1 MLSKKYSSFAS
12 LVIYQI
18 YLRSFLDSNNDGIG
32 DLKGVISK
40 LEYIKELG
48 ANAIWLCPCFE
59 SPNKDNGYDVS
70 DYYQISKDYGTMK
83 DLELLIK
90 KAHKLDIKVILDL
103 VPNHTSNEHFYFK
116 EALKGGD
123 NPYHDYYYWFD
134 EIPND
139 LKSCFGGSAYQYVES
154 LKKYYLHSF
163 AIEQPDLNWNNPKVR
178 EEIKNIIDFY
188 FKKGVDGFRVDVLDM
203 VSKNFDGN
211 KERTDKILHE
221 YIKEVFGRENCQEKF
236 FIGEC
241 WSSNVDNLKLFT
253 KEERKELSCSFQ
265 GDCLW
270 PEENFKFHKHKYS
283 LFNVAK
289 ALNKWQKISYEEDL
303 LYALFL
309 ENHDNS
315 RVIERLG
322 DENYRYESA
331 TMLATMFYL
340 LRGVSFI
347 YQGQEIGLTN
357 SFHESIDEFNDIE
370 TINYYLENKDK
381 QSIKDLLEGFNY
393 GSRDNARRPFPWNDS
408 LNGGFTKGKPWLSLY
423 SKYQEI
429 NLNNDL
435 SSNKSIYKFYQKLFK
450 LKLSTSALINGDYQE
465 ILLNE
470 ECYIYQRKNEK
481 EIYIVIINFDKIS
494 LINLEAF
501 ESYQI
506 ILSNNN
512 RTGLDE
518 SFKPYECL
526 VLKSR

>member
-1 MLSKKYSSFAS
+1 M
-12 LVIYQI
+12 
-18 YLRSFLDSNNDGIG
+18 
-32 DLKGVISK
+32 
-40 LEYIKELG
+40 
-48 ANAIWLCPCFE
+48 
-59 SPNKDNGYDVS
+59 
-70 DYYQISKDYGTMK
+70 
-83 DLELLIK
+83 
-90 KAHKLDIKVILDL
+90 
-103 VPNHTSNEHFYFK
+103 
-116 EALKGGD
+116 
-123 NPYHDYYYWFD
+123 
-134 EIPND
+134 
-139 LKSCFGGSAYQYVES
+139 
-154 LKKYYLHSF
+154 
-163 AIEQPDLNWNNPKVR
+163 
-178 EEIKNIIDFY
+178 
-188 FKKGVDGFRVDVLDM
+188 
-203 VSKNFDGN
+203 
-211 KERTDKILHE
+211 
-221 YIKEVFGRENCQEKF
+221 
-236 FIGEC
+236 
-241 WSSNVDNLKLFT
+241 
-253 KEERKELSCSFQ
+253 
-265 GDCLW
+265 
-270 PEENFKFHKHKYS
+270 
-283 LFNVAK
+283 
-289 ALNKWQKISYEEDL
+289 

-501 ESYQI
+501 GSYQI